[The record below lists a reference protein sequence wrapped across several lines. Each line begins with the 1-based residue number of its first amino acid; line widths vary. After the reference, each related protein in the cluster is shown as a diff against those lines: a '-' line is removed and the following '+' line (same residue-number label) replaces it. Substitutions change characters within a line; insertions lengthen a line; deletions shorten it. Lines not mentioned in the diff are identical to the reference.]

1 LDIAARV
8 RDALV
13 RAGTTTPPDVMRA
26 YKRAL
31 AREEDEKAAWI
42 LELLIKNARI
52 AEESGRP
59 LCDDT
64 GIPHVIV
71 EVGEDALLP
80 GGFFNLIRRG
90 IAEGLL
96 KLPGRPMAVRGDEI
110 ERIEQSRGLYS
121 DPSKLQPAP
130 FLVESVP
137 GDEVRIHVLLLG
149 GGPEIRARTR
159 RVFHRHSY
167 RKVFEEV
174 LTWMKTEVPLLGCT
188 PCIPVIGVGRTHFEA
203 TSLMLR
209 AMATGSLDEQSEIED
224 YITESLN
231 STGTGP
237 LGLGGSTTALG
248 SLVNVGPQRASGVR
262 IVSMRL
268 ACCVEPRRATIKL

>member
-1 LDIAARV
+1 MDIAARV

-121 DPSKLQPAP
+121 DPSKLPPAP
-130 FLVESVP
+130 FLVDSVP

-188 PCIPVIGVGRTHFEA
+188 PCIPVIGIGRTHFEA
-203 TSLMLR
+203 TSLMLK

-224 YITESLN
+224 HITESLN

>member
-1 LDIAARV
+1 MDIAARV

-31 AREEDEKAAWI
+31 EREEDEKAAWI

-71 EVGEDALLP
+71 EVGEDAFLP
-80 GGFFNLIRRG
+80 GCFFNLIRRG

-121 DPSKLQPAP
+121 DPSKLPPAP
-130 FLVESVP
+130 FLVDSVP

-188 PCIPVIGVGRTHFEA
+188 PCIPVIGIGRTHFEA

>member
-1 LDIAARV
+1 MDIAARV

-13 RAGTTTPPDVMRA
+13 EAGTTTPPDVMRA

-31 AREEDEKAAWI
+31 EREEDEKAAWI

-52 AEESGRP
+52 AKESGRP

-64 GIPHVIV
+64 GIPHVLV
-71 EVGEDALLP
+71 EVGEDSFIPA
-80 GGFFNLIRRG
+80 GFFNLIRRG

-121 DPSKLQPAP
+121 DPSKLPPAP
-130 FLVESVP
+130 FLVDSVP

-188 PCIPVIGVGRTHFEA
+188 PCIPVIGIGRTHFEA
-203 TSLMLR
+203 TGLMLR

>member
-1 LDIAARV
+1 MDIAARV

-13 RAGTTTPPDVMRA
+13 RAGTTTSPDVMRA

-31 AREEDEKAAWI
+31 EREEDEKAAWI

-71 EVGEDALLP
+71 EVGEDAFLH

-121 DPSKLQPAP
+121 DPSKLPPAP
-130 FLVESVP
+130 FLVDSVP

-188 PCIPVIGVGRTHFEA
+188 PCIPVIGIGRTHFEA

>member
-1 LDIAARV
+1 MDIAARV

-31 AREEDEKAAWI
+31 EREEDEKAAWI

-71 EVGEDALLP
+71 EVGEDSFLP

-121 DPSKLQPAP
+121 DPSKLPPAP
-130 FLVESVP
+130 FLVDSVP

-188 PCIPVIGVGRTHFEA
+188 PCIPVIGIGRTHFEA